1 MDSLQAHLN
10 HIVTNCAV
18 TNEWRNMDLLVL
30 CKEIELRVEAAHPD
44 FDECDIS
51 ARCHRRLRKIG
62 KALRMGWELELLG
75 CKTEADVEELRQ
87 TGSIDVAALVDR
99 LDTLGAKKVALYK
112 RFKAVDRAGTASLH
126 KSNTNPGNM
135 LTEHEYKEA
144 VVSTQMTTW
153 HRTVMAKVVDVFK
166 QQGAKRI
173 IDVGSGFNPLEVHFP
188 QVTAVDAVSSEPT
201 IFEGDFLKVDVVDG
215 LTNVRTDPLD
225 PQHCLAVPGS
235 FYDAALVSLV
245 LRSLG
250 SVDIRRKFVS
260 RVAQTLRLG
269 GVFAIVERRLPSLVA
284 CNDAGYSSRFWREA
298 GLRRTDTFYFDSTR
312 GTCVYVFKK
321 I

>member
-1 MDSLQAHLN
+1 
-10 HIVTNCAV
+10 
-18 TNEWRNMDLLVL
+18 
-30 CKEIELRVEAAHPD
+30 
-44 FDECDIS
+44 
-51 ARCHRRLRKIG
+51 
-62 KALRMGWELELLG
+62 
-75 CKTEADVEELRQ
+75 
-87 TGSIDVAALVDR
+87 
-99 LDTLGAKKVALYK
+99 
-112 RFKAVDRAGTASLH
+112 
-126 KSNTNPGNM
+126 M

-250 SVDIRRKFVS
+250 SVDIRRKFV
-260 RVAQTLRLG
+260 
-269 GVFAIVERRLPSLVA
+269 
-284 CNDAGYSSRFWREA
+284 
-298 GLRRTDTFYFDSTR
+298 
-312 GTCVYVFKK
+312 
-321 I
+321 